1 MGGFRADNFADTVMI
16 KEMTNI
22 GELAVGGTSDVQ
34 KVILS
39 ALANMNDPYIN
50 EVLLAYKV
58 NFLDRITKT
67 RVFPRIGMALPNGEV
82 YKEEPNQEELELP
95 SE

>member
-1 MGGFRADNFADTVMI
+1 MGEFRAETFADSVMI
-16 KEMTNI
+16 TKITNI

-50 EVLLAYKV
+50 EVLLAFRV

-67 RVFPRIGMALPNGEV
+67 RVFPRSGMALPNGEV
-82 YKEEPNQEELELP
+82 YKEEPKQEDLELP